1 MILVREEPSYLAKVF
16 CKYILSLSLISES
29 MGLEEESGLTSIQ
42 R

>member
-29 MGLEEESGLTSIQ
+29 MGLGDRREN
-42 R
+42 RR